1 MHKFLV
7 FNHVS
12 YIWQLSQLVNHQL
25 KQDSVLKTP
34 RRSNTEYGIWDLKF
48 WAKFGTIFGPFW
60 GFCRY
65 FHEKKKKCN
74 KSKKRVV
81 ATLLNSKYISRYER
95 AKEYQRY
102 VHDTCIVYVQIV
114 IAVP

>member
-34 RRSNTEYGIWDLKF
+34 RRSNTEYGIWDLNF
-48 WAKFGTIFGPFW
+48 GQNWDYFGTIFGPFW
-60 GFCRY
+60 GFCHY
-65 FHEKKKKCN
+65 FHEKEEEEKCN

-81 ATLLNSKYISRYER
+81 ATLLNSKYISRYETE
-95 AKEYQRY
+95 ATG
-102 VHDTCIVYVQIV
+102 HPGT
-114 IAVP
+114 